1 MQKLLLVTLICSL
14 FQIKIVAQSDQSA
27 TETNTNTD
35 HSYFKAGLS
44 YLSNN
49 VYNGR
54 KDSLVVPY
62 LTPSIGYYNKSGFF
76 AKASVSAL
84 VSNYAQRIDLIE
96 LEAGYRFQIQDQF
109 SGSITASRPFYN
121 TASTSV
127 KSETLGELDAD
138 FSWNIASAVSLN
150 AGAGYMATT
159 ANADKYINLGLS
171 HEFIFGENEEWSMEP
186 SVVFNFGTR
195 NYYDQYTQNRHLKTG
210 KIKKGAKDSTLT
222 DGGNI
227 KTVVNTTVTTVDAN
241 KLLMLDSELSLSMYY
256 DAGKWSFFA
265 TPTYAIPVN
274 PATYVTTIT
283 TDRTFANG
291 STTHNT
297 RTSNS
302 TETISNTFYMEL
314 GVSYK
319 F

>member
-14 FQIKIVAQSDQSA
+14 FQMKTVAQGDQPA
-27 TETNTNTD
+27 DEINTNTN
-35 HSYFKAGLS
+35 HSYFKARLT

-76 AKASVSAL
+76 AKTSVSAL
-84 VSNYAQRIDLIE
+84 VSGYAQRIDLVE
-96 LEAGYRFQIQDQF
+96 LEAGYRFQIHDQF
-109 SGSITASRPFYN
+109 SGSVSASRPFYN

-150 AGAGYMATT
+150 GGAGYMATT

-171 HEFIFGENEEWSMEP
+171 HEFSFGENDEWSMEP
-186 SVVFNFGTR
+186 SLAFNFGTR
-195 NYYDQYTQNRHLKTG
+195 NYYDQYTKNRHLKTG
-210 KIKKGAKDSTLT
+210 KIKKSAKDSTVT
-222 DGGNI
+222 GGGSI
-227 KTVVNTTVTTVDAN
+227 KTVVNTTITTVDAN
-241 KLLMLDSELSLSMYY
+241 KLLMLDGELSLSMTY
-256 DAGKWSFFA
+256 DTGKWSFFA
-265 TPTYAIPVN
+265 TPTYALPVN
-274 PATYVTTIT
+274 PAVYITTIT
-283 TDRTFANG
+283 TDRTFTNG

-297 RTSNS
+297 QTSNS

-314 GVSYK
+314 GVSYR